1 MGILAVA
8 TLPACTAPQSAQL
21 HEFERVLAREHSAT
35 AALTSW
41 CRIRGIANPAAII
54 AQRVLTEELPPPPA
68 IIALLQ
74 PGPTERIAYRNVR
87 LICGDDVLSVAQNWY
102 LPDRLTAA
110 MNHTLDTTDAPFG
123 RVIAPLGFTRELLVS
138 QHGAVSD
145 CADDTILIQRALLRL
160 QDGRPVSAVV
170 ECYTSANL
178 QQTNSAR

>member
-1 MGILAVA
+1 MAILAVA
-8 TLPACTAPQSAQL
+8 ALPACTAPQPAQL
-21 HEFERVLAREHSAT
+21 REFERVLASEHSAT

-41 CRIRGIANPAAII
+41 CRIRGIAKPAAII

-87 LICGDDVLSVAQNWY
+87 LMCGDAVLSVAQNWY
-102 LPDRLTAA
+102 LPDRLTAQMIHA
-110 MNHTLDTTDAPFG
+110 LDTTDAPFG

-138 QHGAVSD
+138 HHGAAPD
-145 CADDTILIQRALLRL
+145 CPEDTILMQHALLRL
-160 QDGRPVSAVV
+160 HDGRPVSAVV